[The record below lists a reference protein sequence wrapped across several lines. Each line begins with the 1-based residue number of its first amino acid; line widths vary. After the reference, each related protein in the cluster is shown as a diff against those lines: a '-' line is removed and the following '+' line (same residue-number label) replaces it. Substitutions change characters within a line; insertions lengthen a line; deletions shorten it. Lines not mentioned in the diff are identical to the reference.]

1 MLVRIKQL
9 IFLNRAAIH
18 HPDKAKSPADHSE
31 AEEYFVK
38 LKSAQDTLTNP
49 TKRFAYERFGPDIL
63 QWQHV
68 SSIRDY
74 LSVGFQGL
82 IPLYGGS
89 VAFMMLLSMMGYLQS
104 GRYVSDYHVGLNSGA
119 DRYSSTTAVALPD
132 FLWSSCS
139 GGLYTHAPVP
149 STNTV

>member
-1 MLVRIKQL
+1 MI
-9 IFLNRAAIH
+9 RAAIH
-18 HPDKAKSPADHSE
+18 HPDKATSPADHAE

-68 SSIRDY
+68 SSVRDY

-89 VAFMMLLSMMGYLQS
+89 VAFMMLLSMIGYLQS
-104 GRYVSDYHVGLNSGA
+104 GRYVSDYQVGISPSA
-119 DRYSSTTAVALPD
+119 DQCSLATAVALLD
-132 FLWSSCS
+132 FLLSSCS
-139 GGLYTHAPVP
+139 GGIYTYTTVP
-149 STNTV
+149 STSTI